1 MTSPDVSALLA
12 QIGRLDNQPET
23 INAMQRGLNAAWEAL
38 DQADGSLV
46 IAEAFAEQRQAFGYS
61 SGPVLASRRTANA
74 GATVIHRDFIP
85 SIRNQATSAP
95 IHRRDLSMRLKTLVH
110 QLRKWVPW
118 SAEVRQP

>member
-12 QIGRLDNQPET
+12 QLGRLDNRPAT
-23 INAMQRGLNAAWEAL
+23 IDAMQRGLNAAWEDL

-85 SIRNQATSAP
+85 SIQNQATPRA
-95 IHRRDLSMRLKTLVH
+95 IHRWRLLM
-110 QLRKWVPW
+110 RKWVPW
-118 SAEVRQP
+118 SAEVRDQR